1 MAMKHNKERQRARGE
16 IACAEC
22 RRLKARCDRQVP
34 CSTCVKR
41 GCSMLCPNGTMP
53 PGKGSRFVGVAEEY
67 LRHKATK
74 LEERMRSLEDALAIL
89 QVNTSTPPH
98 PLLTKGWSIEE
109 ADYGRN
115 VDTTSTTA
123 ESNLHGLIDALGS
136 LHLDGDS
143 YSGPTRFFGPSG
155 GSESLLLLVAKQVF
169 PENPS
174 PSIEAHEI
182 DASYYHLPY
191 PLNMFDQAFPFTP
204 SGHPVEP
211 VREMIESYLPPIQ
224 RAVSLCE
231 TFLKSLSWMFQ
242 IVSRQQI
249 VDHLI
254 PLIYR
259 PRMKSLERPRC
270 GPHDL
275 ALLLSV
281 LAVGALVDPALLPYN
296 AEARHYQRLARAALC
311 LQSVFSERSVVTIK
325 VLHLMSVYNGM
336 SGIES
341 NLENC
346 YSLLNFAGQVALQV
360 NKDPSLW
367 GFEGQEAYDRR
378 SYFWTLLSHTLW
390 QSLVTGRPPVIM
402 PAVIDYRI
410 PSDSDEAEYQSGEI
424 PIGFGNWSYR
434 YTMECLAPVI
444 EVTQAVI
451 PPSYQT
457 ILELDRKIREF
468 PVPVSE
474 DASNFDRVPTE
485 MRSFAQSRY
494 KELTLM
500 FLHRGFFAQ
509 AMADFPSDP
518 LRSPLGRS
526 FIVAYQCASLLIT
539 VTVDQ
544 FALQPVLCS
553 RVWRI
558 WSFAFSAAVIVGTV
572 AIRRLGIKLDPDPF
586 EHLERACTLFHE
598 AAPTSSRA
606 KNGAGEFRARP
617 ILLRLRQKAVHARI
631 DPLQQASHLPSSRTP
646 ESEDEPDELEVFGGR
661 TILVTRSSKQVLRSS
676 QLPIQLASSTATRNN
691 PSNQRENH
699 QSHFTGIMDVREGV
713 DYALGGGAV
722 GLPGLEALHRE
733 ISGTLYSRS
742 PSAPSLYGPPQ
753 EQQGGLMLEDRWSS
767 FVHNASLPP
776 GYFSHL
782 SPQAR

>member
-1 MAMKHNKERQRARGE
+1 MSSSKERQRARGE

-53 PGKGSRFVGVAEEY
+53 PGKGSRFVGVAEDY
-67 LRHKATK
+67 LRNKATK

-98 PLLTKGWSIEE
+98 PLLAKRWSTEE
-109 ADYGRN
+109 PDHGRN

-123 ESNLHGLIDALGS
+123 EFNLHGLIDALGS
-136 LHLDGDS
+136 LHLEGDS
-143 YSGPTRFFGPSG
+143 HSGPTRFFGPSG
-155 GSESLLLLVAKQVF
+155 GSESLLLVAKKNL
-169 PENPS
+169 PETLS
-174 PSIEAHEI
+174 PSIEAQDIEYI
-182 DASYYHLPY
+182 NLPY
-191 PLNMFDQAFPFTP
+191 PLNLFDQAFPFAP
-204 SGHPVEP
+204 SGHPMEP
-211 VREMIESYLPPIQ
+211 IREMIESYLPPIQ

-249 VDHLI
+249 VDNLI

-259 PRMKSLERPRC
+259 SKMKSLERPSY

-275 ALLLSV
+275 ALLFSV
-281 LAVGALVDPALLPYN
+281 LAVGALVDPALPPYN
-296 AEARHYQRLARAALC
+296 AEAQHYQKLARTALC
-311 LQSVFSERSVVTIK
+311 LQSVFSQRSVVTIK

-341 NLENC
+341 NLEHC
-346 YSLLNFAGQVALQV
+346 YSLLNFAGQAALQV

-367 GFEGQEAYDRR
+367 GFEGREAYDRR

-402 PAVIDYRI
+402 PAFVDYRI
-410 PSDSDEAEYQSGEI
+410 PSDFDEARYQSGEI
-424 PIGFGNWSYR
+424 PIGFGNWSSQ

-444 EVTQAVI
+444 EATQAAI
-451 PPSYQT
+451 PPNYQT

-468 PVPVSE
+468 PVPVSN
-474 DASNFDRVPTE
+474 DATDFDRVPVE
-485 MRSFAQSRY
+485 MRSFAQARY

-526 FIVAYQCASLLIT
+526 FMVAYQCASLIIT
-539 VTVDQ
+539 LTIDQ
-544 FALQPVLCS
+544 LALQPVLSS

-572 AIRRLGIKLDPDPF
+572 ATRRLSIKLDPDPF

-598 AAPTSSRA
+598 AAHISSRA
-606 KNGAGEFRARP
+606 KKALP

-631 DPLQQASHLPSSRTP
+631 DPLQQASHMRTS

-661 TILVTRSSKQVLRSS
+661 TILVTTSGKQVSRSP
-676 QLPIQLASSTATRNN
+676 QLPIQLANSTVTQNN
-691 PSNQRENH
+691 PSTQRGNH
-699 QSHFTGIMDVREGV
+699 QSHVTSFPGVREGV

-722 GLPGLEALHRE
+722 GLPELEVLHRE
-733 ISGTLYSRS
+733 ISGPIYSRS
-742 PSAPSLYGPPQ
+742 SSAPSLYGPPQ
-753 EQQGGLMLEDRWSS
+753 GQQSGLMLEDRWSS
-767 FVHNASLPP
+767 FVHDASLPP

-782 SPQAR
+782 GPQVR